1 MPPPPTQQ
9 TYLVEVLTRLDIVTT
24 SKTYVVRAANVQ
36 AARAAAR
43 AAATTE
49 LGPNH
54 RVWPIGRVEPQGDHQ
69 PMSPHALITS
79 HIHPPIPTRHHDW
92 CAYFDGDAE
101 SPAKYGWGPTKAAA
115 LSNLADTLVDALLEE
130 RDRIE
135 TQLAEARAPLDHP
148 TWTQESTIARLQ
160 AALDAIEAKI
170 DILDTAIEAASKAEA
185 EAGEV
190 T

>member
-1 MPPPPTQQ
+1 MPPMQQ

-24 SKTYVVRAANVQ
+24 FKTYVVRAANAQ

-43 AAATTE
+43 AASTAE

-54 RVWPIGRVEPQGDHQ
+54 PVWPIGRVEPQGDPQ
-69 PMSPHALITS
+69 PMTPHTLITS
-79 HIHPPIPTRHHDW
+79 HVHPPIPTRHHDW

-101 SPAKYGWGPTKAAA
+101 SPAKYGWGPTKVEA
-115 LSNLADTLVDALLEE
+115 LRNLADTLVDALLDE

-135 TQLAEARAPLDHP
+135 TQLAEARDAERP

-160 AALDAIEAKI
+160 AALDAIESKI
-170 DILDTAIEAASKAEA
+170 AVLDTAIEAEASKEA
-185 EAGEV
+185 PTGEAPG
-190 T
+190 